1 MAQTPN
7 PSRPAAKAP
16 NDIYTVLA
24 SIAVVT
30 VLGTIAFVIVRCTEL
45 FDTPLPGFDF

>member
-1 MAQTPN
+1 MGKTPK

-30 VLGTIAFVIVRCTEL
+30 VLGTIAFVIFRCTEL
-45 FDTPLPGFDF
+45 FDTPLPGIDF